1 MIRHVHINE
10 MDGRHPGTGK
20 YDFVPVLK
28 VLKEKK
34 YTGWVSLEVF
44 DFKLGAERIA
54 REAIEYIRSIEPR
67 V

>member
-54 REAIEYIRSIEPR
+54 REAIEYIRGIESR